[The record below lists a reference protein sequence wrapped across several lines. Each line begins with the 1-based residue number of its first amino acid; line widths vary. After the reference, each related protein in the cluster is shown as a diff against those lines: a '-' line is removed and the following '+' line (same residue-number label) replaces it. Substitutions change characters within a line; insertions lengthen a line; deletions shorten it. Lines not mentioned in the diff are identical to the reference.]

1 MVTNLP
7 NDIKI
12 WVDALRSGEYEQTRG
27 TLQDQFG
34 YCCLGVYAKVNQ
46 LDGYLRM
53 EVTSEAR
60 HSSSKDEGNPFIYDI
75 IRDRLAG
82 VVIGEG
88 IAMNDKGKSF
98 SEVADM
104 IEEYYNGQ
112 V

>member
-1 MVTNLP
+1 MATNLP
-7 NDIKI
+7 KDVKI

-46 LDGYLRM
+46 LDGYLGM
-53 EVTSEAR
+53 GVTSEAR

-75 IRDRLAG
+75 IRDRLGNRLVDAG
-82 VVIGEG
+82 VG
-88 IAMNDKGKSF
+88 MNDRGRPF
-98 SEVADM
+98 SEIADM